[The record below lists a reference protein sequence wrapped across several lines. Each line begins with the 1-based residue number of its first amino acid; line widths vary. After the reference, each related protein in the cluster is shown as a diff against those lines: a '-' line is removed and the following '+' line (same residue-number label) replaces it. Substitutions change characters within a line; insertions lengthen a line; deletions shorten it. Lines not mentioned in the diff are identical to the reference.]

1 MQTNGN
7 ISVQPRIRTRSPQT
21 AIWSLTQGVYAPP
34 RTFSQ
39 LGFLIAVNKGLSQ
52 RCLSLDVGQPNLVMY
67 VL

>member
-21 AIWSLTQGVYAPP
+21 ATWSLTHGVYALP

-39 LGFLIAVNKGLSQ
+39 LGFPIAVNKGLSQ